1 MRKIR
6 ILAFVPFVIGA
17 VIVSVAFINCKSGAK
32 TSHSDN
38 LKFDGKGFA
47 LVELF
52 TSEGCS
58 SCPPADELVARVQK
72 EVGDKPVYILAYHV
86 DYWNRLGWKD
96 VFSSA
101 DYSKRQ
107 NEYAR
112 WLNLSQVY
120 TPQIV
125 VNGKTEF
132 VGSQEERLRS
142 TIKSG
147 LQGSDSVQLNLSVT
161 LSTNNTASVQYKVEG
176 NTGSAPNVISLALV
190 QKQAVVKVERGENGG
205 RTLAHAQ
212 IVRNLQTMPLNK
224 NNGSA
229 TIALPAG
236 VEARGW
242 EVIGFV
248 QNTSNGA
255 VLAASKSL
263 FKITADVGQQDK
275 NIQ

>member
-1 MRKIR
+1 M
-6 ILAFVPFVIGA
+6 LFLIGA
-17 VIVSVAFINCKSGAK
+17 VIISAAFINNKSTAK
-32 TSHSDN
+32 
-38 LKFDGKGFA
+38 LKPDGKGFA

-58 SCPPADELVARVQK
+58 SCPPADDLVAKVQK
-72 EVGDKPVYILAYHV
+72 EIGDKPVYILAYHV

-112 WLNLSQVY
+112 WLKLSQVY

-125 VNGKTEF
+125 VNGKKEF
-132 VGSQEERLRS
+132 VGSQEGALRNA
-142 TIKSG
+142 IKSSLLESG
-147 LQGSDSVQLNLSVT
+147 DVQLNLAVT
-161 LSTNNTASVQYKVEG
+161 RNANNTALVQYKVEG
-176 NTGSAPNVISLALV
+176 NTGNSNNVISLALV
-190 QKQAVVKVERGENGG
+190 QKQAVIKVERGENGG

-212 IVRNLQTMPLNK
+212 IVRNLQTLSLSK
-224 NNGSA
+224 NTGSA

-236 VEARGW
+236 FNIQGW

-248 QNTSNGA
+248 QNSGNGA
-255 VLAASKSL
+255 VLGASKTQ
-263 FKITADVGQQDK
+263 FKVTADTGSEDTK
-275 NIQ
+275 SIQ